1 MWQSYSCTAR
11 TKWQRSTVSREPSL
25 LPWTRGALVEARSAS
40 VDTDLVLSFNYHSQ
54 AKLFARMSSSIKALI
69 AMNALSRT
77 SDSDTS
83 ERTTGRSVRAQ
94 HEVATYMERQLV
106 DLHEKEMRIARCW

>member
-40 VDTDLVLSFNYHSQ
+40 VDTDLVLSFNYHAQ

-83 ERTTGRSVRAQ
+83 EKTSGSVRAQ
-94 HEVATYMERQLV
+94 HEVVAHLERQLV

>member
-1 MWQSYSCTAR
+1 
-11 TKWQRSTVSREPSL
+11 
-25 LPWTRGALVEARSAS
+25 
-40 VDTDLVLSFNYHSQ
+40 
-54 AKLFARMSSSIKALI
+54 MSSNIQALL

-94 HEVATYMERQLV
+94 HEVATHMERQLV
-106 DLHEKEMRIARCW
+106 DLHEKEMRIVRCLFIRVLAVA

>member
-1 MWQSYSCTAR
+1 MNAHLSQ
-11 TKWQRSTVSREPSL
+11 K
-25 LPWTRGALVEARSAS
+25 
-40 VDTDLVLSFNYHSQ
+40 SFNCHSQ

-69 AMNALSRT
+69 VSSALNELSRT

>member
-1 MWQSYSCTAR
+1 M
-11 TKWQRSTVSREPSL
+11 
-25 LPWTRGALVEARSAS
+25 
-40 VDTDLVLSFNYHSQ
+40 LSFNYHSQ

-83 ERTTGRSVRAQ
+83 EKTTGSVRAQ
-94 HEVATYMERQLV
+94 HEVAAHLERQLV